1 MVVQPCGGRCPL
13 PTTVLGIPRG
23 KFRLPAV
30 IMALDFGAA
39 HASWADMAEEE
50 EQVCAPSHA
59 TPSVSGRQPMS
70 AALAAELDLAAASSR
85 DGLNLCFKSV
95 GGGKTKTCN
104 SRARGGQGRPCHVY
118 SGGERTALPCH
129 PLPFSLSTWHPR
141 RFSTQSHALRA
152 SHAYTAVAFAGVGC
166 RDSWVG

>member
-1 MVVQPCGGRCPL
+1 
-13 PTTVLGIPRG
+13 LGILRG

-95 GGGKTKTCN
+95 GAGKTKHATP
-104 SRARGGQGRPCHVY
+104 AQ
-118 SGGERTALPCH
+118 SGG
-129 PLPFSLSTWHPR
+129 
-141 RFSTQSHALRA
+141 
-152 SHAYTAVAFAGVGC
+152 
-166 RDSWVG
+166 